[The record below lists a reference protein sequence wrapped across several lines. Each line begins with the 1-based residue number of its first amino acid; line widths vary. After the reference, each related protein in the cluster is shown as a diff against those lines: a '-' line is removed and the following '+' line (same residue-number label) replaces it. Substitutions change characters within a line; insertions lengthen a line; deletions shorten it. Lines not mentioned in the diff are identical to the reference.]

1 MTPLVNGIYLWT
13 ESFPTK
19 GTSSTSRGRVPNRN
33 LLESHPHVTDASRK
47 KMPDHSKVVPFRPKL
62 TVNRSFIQQFV
73 DAEPPCFAL
82 GLVEEQ
88 NRQSGFLALRPEEA
102 IPAEVTARGFSF
114 GHSLLGTSVME
125 VIQFA
130 FHFYGFHTYNVLV
143 NPNNPVVQAVLD
155 VMVEGG
161 DYFFFALDPSN
172 HVTAFRADI
181 EQELLSGLTGNM
193 SRIRNST
200 TTDRQYQK
208 AVDQFSKNPEP
219 EGAMVNWVCRDNVD
233 GLDLT
238 NDRLDLNPS

>member
-1 MTPLVNGIYLWT
+1 MDV
-13 ESFPTK
+13 
-19 GTSSTSRGRVPNRN
+19 
-33 LLESHPHVTDASRK
+33 ASK
-47 KMPDHSKVVPFRPKL
+47 KMPDQSKVIPFRPKL
-62 TVNRSFIQQFV
+62 IVNRSFMREFI
-73 DAEPPCFAL
+73 DANPPCFAL

-88 NRQSGFLALRPEEA
+88 NRQSGFLALRPEDA
-102 IPAEVTARGFSF
+102 IPSEVTARGFSF

-125 VIQFA
+125 VIHFA

-143 NPNNPVVQAVLD
+143 KPNNPVVQAVLD

-161 DYFFFALDPSN
+161 DYFFFALDPNN

-181 EQELLSGLTGNM
+181 DQELLCGLTGNM

-200 TTDRQYQK
+200 TTDSQYRK

-219 EGAMVNWVCRDNVD
+219 EGTMLNWVCRENVD
-233 GLDLT
+233 CLDLT